1 MLQSFRQVGKSENFN
16 PHSDEGNI
24 GSWEVVKNRVKSVQ
38 KLLILLL
45 VIAWLSGCE
54 FPSRNATP
62 KPTELYVYAAASLTE
77 AFGEIGAAFEST
89 HPGVVVVFNF
99 AGSQQ
104 LAQQIDQGAAADVFA
119 SANQLQMEVLVTA
132 GLVRQDSVRTFA
144 RNRLVVIFP
153 IDNPGG
159 LTSLQDLAKPG
170 LHLVLAAKEVPVGQY
185 TLEFLNKAAQDDRFG
200 TSYRQALLANV
211 MSYENN
217 VKAVFTKVALGE
229 ADAGIVYSSDVIEA
243 QASEIGEIDIPEDL
257 NVIAVYPAAPVI
269 SSHHMNLANTFLDF
283 VLASQAQAIL
293 AKYGFVAP
301 KP

>member
-1 MLQSFRQVGKSENFN
+1 
-16 PHSDEGNI
+16 
-24 GSWEVVKNRVKSVQ
+24 
-38 KLLILLL
+38 LLL

-54 FPSRNATP
+54 LPSRNTTP

-77 AFGEIGAAFEST
+77 AFSEIGTAFESI
-89 HPGVVVVFNF
+89 HPDVAVVFNF

-104 LAQQIDQGAAADVFA
+104 LAQQIDQGAVADVFA
-119 SANQLQMEVLVTA
+119 SANQLQMNVLVA
-132 GLVRQDSVRTFA
+132 ADLVKQDSVRTFA

-153 IDNPGG
+153 VDNPGE

-185 TLEFLNKAAQDDRFG
+185 TLEFLNKAAQDARYG
-200 TSYRQALLANV
+200 AGYKQALLANV

-217 VKAVFTKVALGE
+217 VKAVLTKVALGE
-229 ADAGIVYSSDVIEA
+229 ADAGIVYSSDAIGA
-243 QASEIGEIDIPEDL
+243 QASEISEIEIPEDL

-269 SSHHMNLANTFLDF
+269 SSHNMNLANTFLDF
-283 VLASQAQAIL
+283 ILSSQAQTIL
-293 AKYGFVAP
+293 AKYGFIAP